1 MKFETSAVPQSAVIL
16 SQLYSHRFN
25 YCPVFLD
32 DPQSQVPAQ
41 EDDLVNHIIDF
52 CDCV

>member
-1 MKFETSAVPQSAVIL
+1 MKFEASAVPQSAVIIP
-16 SQLYSHRFN
+16 QRYSHRFN
-25 YCPVFLD
+25 YCPVFLA

-41 EDDLVNHIIDF
+41 EDDLVSHIEDF